1 MKPITIKSIVL
12 IALAATLMIT
22 CAKQQETD
30 TGLAAARY
38 LPDKIA
44 DGTIMRTGEIRT
56 FVGDSLWQYIDGDA
70 EIYHKYDFAEVATS
84 DYKSANDEYVT
95 DIYRFNTPL
104 GAYGLYT
111 IVRPPAPDTTP
122 LGIQGFVDPSMV
134 TFVKGNFVVRL
145 IGFNATEQVAKDLL
159 AIAHTVDSLLPGT
172 TTRPTDFDLFPTDSV
187 IPASDKV
194 IGESFQGQ
202 AFLVNFFTQDYA
214 LSADTVTLFLAD
226 DSTGEKFQKWLG
238 VVTPLPIEADNLKLL
253 PFDDNHKFATDT
265 YYGVVIGGLKGR
277 YLVGFQNYNA
287 AHNDFFIAWLNSLGK

>member
-1 MKPITIKSIVL
+1 MKSIAL
-12 IALAATLMIT
+12 KSIAAAILAATLFIACT
-22 CAKQQETD
+22 KQQETD
-30 TGLAAARY
+30 TGLTAARY
-38 LPDKIA
+38 LPNKIA

-56 FVGDSLWQYIDGDA
+56 FVGDSLWEYIDGDA

-84 DYKSANDEYVT
+84 DYKSDNDEFVA
-95 DIYRFNTPL
+95 DIYRFNNPL

-111 IVRPPAPDTTP
+111 VVRPPSPDTTP
-122 LGIQGFVDPSMV
+122 LGIQGFIDPSMV

-145 IGFNATEQVAKDLL
+145 IGFNSTEQVASDLL
-159 AIAHTVDSLLPGT
+159 AIARKVDSLLPGT
-172 TTRPTDFDLFPTDSV
+172 TSRPAELSLFPTDSL

-214 LSADTVTLFLAD
+214 LGADTVTLFLAD
-226 DSTGEKFQKWLG
+226 DSTGEKFQKWMR

-253 PFDDNHKFATDT
+253 PFDNDHKFATDT

-277 YLVGFQNYNA
+277 YLAGIQNYNA
-287 AHNDFFIAWLNSLGK
+287 AHSDFFIAWLNSLGK

>member
-1 MKPITIKSIVL
+1 MKPIALKT
-12 IALAATLMIT
+12 IALITLAAALIT
-22 CAKQQETD
+22 ACAKQQETD
-30 TGLAAARY
+30 TGFTAARY
-38 LPDKIA
+38 LPNQIA
-44 DGTIMRTGEIRT
+44 DGAIVRTGEIRT
-56 FVGDSLWQYIDGDA
+56 FVGDSLWEYIDGDA

-84 DYKSANDEYVT
+84 DYKSANDEFVT

-111 IVRPPAPDTTP
+111 VVRPPAPDTTR
-122 LGIQGFVDPSMV
+122 LGVQGFVDPSMV

-145 IGFNATEQVAKDLL
+145 IGFNASEQVANDLL
-159 AIAHTVDSLLPGT
+159 DIARKVDSLLPGT
-172 TTRPTDFDLFPTDSV
+172 TSRPADFTLFPTDSV

-214 LSADTVTLFLAD
+214 LGADTVTLFLAD
-226 DSTGEKFQKWLG
+226 DSTGQKFQKWLG
-238 VVTPLPIEADNLKLL
+238 VVTPLPIEEDNLKLL
-253 PFDDNHKFATDT
+253 PFDNDHKFATDT

-277 YLVGFQNYNA
+277 YLAGMQNYSP